1 LLRRTGSSARD
12 GVLTVC
18 RLLDSL
24 RAVCTHPG
32 EVLFGYALELIASAL
47 RGARIALGSMIG
59 DADDGNVRPPATD
72 GRASAHSRH
81 DERRRSASAP
91 RTADD
96 PAALRDAFANTPPL
110 PASYGDDRLV
120 LLARDPGTLFAYW
133 DLAPG
138 FDYPPGVR
146 DARLVLRIEDLTLLD
161 FEAARP
167 WRHHDF
173 DVEALVGSRYV
184 EVARSDGTY
193 RAQLGWRRAD
203 GSFVGRVQSSTVTTP
218 RADAPGSEPVR
229 WMTVR
234 VEDAGRG
241 RGAPD
246 APARLA
252 VEETGAPR
260 GAPAAGTTHAPA
272 RAPASAEIH
281 GRPSRAPSS
290 ADLRRRAP
298 SSEAA
303 ASRAGEGA
311 PSPEARAPHRRG
323 R

>member
-1 LLRRTGSSARD
+1 MR
-12 GVLTVC
+12 
-18 RLLDSL
+18 
-24 RAVCTHPG
+24 THPG

-59 DADDGNVRPPATD
+59 DADDGNMRPPATD
-72 GRASAHSRH
+72 GRASAHGRH

-96 PAALRDAFANTPPL
+96 AAALRDAFAKTPPL

-146 DARLVLRIEDLTLLD
+146 DTRLVLCIEDLTLLD
-161 FEAARP
+161 FEG
-167 WRHHDF
+167 
-173 DVEALVGSRYV
+173 LVGSRYV

-203 GSFVGRVQSSTVTTP
+203 GTFVGRVQSSTVTTP
-218 RADAPGSEPVR
+218 RADAPGSEPAR

-234 VEDAGRG
+234 VEGTGRG
-241 RGAPD
+241 HAAPD

-281 GRPSRAPSS
+281 GRPSRAPAS

-303 ASRAGEGA
+303 ESRAGEGA
-311 PSPEARAPHRRG
+311 PSPEARAPHHRG